1 MTNQPKKSQAAAAT
15 SSKDSTGHNRLTP
28 WARPDGGHGSMRGAD
43 SPNSSS
49 QFEGLFGRMFR
60 TLPAATFPEEALLD
74 LARAM
79 TADPEVVTDD
89 HDNPI
94 RDKDGHLIPKATPET
109 ELDDEENLGIPAG
122 YTYLGQFIDHDI
134 TFDPASSLQKQ
145 NDPEALVDFR
155 TPRLDLDCVY
165 GRGPADQPYMFEVDG
180 LHFRLGTD
188 LTRNGKPS
196 KAKDLPRINRRAIIG
211 DKRNDEN
218 VIVSQL
224 QGVFLQ
230 FHNVIADKLK
240 PLSSKDEPLAFED
253 VQRLVRWHYQWV
265 VLHDFLPRIVGEDMV
280 HKVLPH
286 LKKKNGSI
294 YEQKP
299 ELHFFTWKND
309 PFMPIEFAAAAYRF
323 GHSMVRPIYRLNTE
337 LGKDATQDQK
347 DRGVD
352 GRQFIFGALRNESLN
367 GFRDFPPIWA
377 IDWRLLFEFD
387 RKLDDPKNL
396 GAGRVQP
403 AYKIDSSLVNPLAFL
418 PEFSVEGKDGNFE
431 TDADGHPKTKANEVA
446 VLALRNLLRGLRMG
460 LPSGQ
465 TVARHMDIPV
475 IPDAELKVGKAN
487 VDGLK
492 TNTSIVEIS
501 KISKSFADNAPLW
514 FYVLAEAQHEWAK
527 AAQASKGD
535 DTAKNSIPVKL
546 GPVGGR
552 IVTEVLVGLIL
563 GDRFSF
569 LSQWPGW
576 TPFLKDLPDAAPFAP
591 VLKERFG
598 IAELITV
605 AGLAGEPVG

>member
-1 MTNQPKKSQAAAAT
+1 MKDQPVTRQGTSKKST
-15 SSKDSTGHNRLTP
+15 TGNSVSSHKRLTA
-28 WARPDGGHGSMRGAD
+28 WARPDAGHGSLRGAD

-49 QFEGLFGRMFR
+49 QFEGFFGRMFR
-60 TLPAATFPEEALLD
+60 TLPAAVFSEDDLMA

-79 TADPEVVTDD
+79 TADAEVVKDSSGK
-89 HDNPI
+89 PL

-134 TFDPASSLQKQ
+134 TFDPASSLQQQ

-155 TPRLDLDCVY
+155 TPRLDLDSLY
-165 GRGPADQPYMFEVDG
+165 GRGPADQPYMFEPDG
-180 LHFRLGTD
+180 LHFRLGED
-188 LTRNGKPS
+188 LSRNGKRTN
-196 KAKDLPRINRRAIIG
+196 AKDLPRINRRAIIG

-230 FHNVIADKLK
+230 FHNAIADRLK
-240 PLSSKDEPLAFED
+240 DQAPDHEPPAFED

-265 VLHDFLPRIVGEDMV
+265 VLHDFLPRIAGEDML

-286 LKKKNGSI
+286 LESKQSI
-294 YEQKP
+294 YDCEPQ
-299 ELHFFTWKND
+299 LRFFSWKNT
-309 PFMPIEFAAAAYRF
+309 PFMPIEFAAAVYRF

-337 LGKDATQDQK
+337 LGNNASKDQK
-347 DRGVD
+347 DRGVA

-367 GFRDFPPIWA
+367 GFRDFPPVWA
-377 IDWRLLFEFD
+377 IDWRLFFEFD
-387 RKLDDPKNL
+387 RKLDDPGNL
-396 GAGRVQP
+396 GPGRIQP

-418 PEFSVEGKDGNFE
+418 PEFSEASQDGDFE
-431 TDADGHPKTKANEVA
+431 MDADGHPKSKPHEIAI
-446 VLALRNLLRGLRMG
+446 LALRNLLRGLRMG

-465 TVARHMDIPV
+465 TVARYMDIDP
-475 IPDAELKVGKAN
+475 IPDEDLKVGKAT
-487 VDGLK
+487 VDGLQDNK
-492 TNTSIVEIS
+492 PLTELGA
-501 KISKSFADNAPLW
+501 SFNDNAPLW
-514 FYVLAEAQHEWAK
+514 FYILAEAQHEWAK
-527 AAQASKGD
+527 AAEAHEGD
-535 DTAKNSIPVKL
+535 ETAKNSIPVKL

-552 IVTEVLVGLIL
+552 IVTEVLVKLML

-576 TPFLKDLPDAAPFAP
+576 TPFSKNIPTNLAPLAP
-591 VLKERFG
+591 ELRGQFG
-598 IAELITV
+598 IAELIAA
-605 AGLAGEPVG
+605 AGLA